1 MEGTMTA
8 TPRLTKSLTQVNTSD
23 AAVPMSGG
31 SATQSDGQIA
41 PLADGGYVVVWTD
54 FSRTHNPAG
63 AAVIGQRYDSA
74 GNKVGGEVK
83 LSAFNSGD
91 QSTPSVTLL
100 DNGNIAVAFRDL
112 FAGDDDIW
120 VRIFNSSLTV
130 VRVDHVDVLANETHH
145 PSITALAGGSYAVSY
160 TFETGADADI
170 VGRIVSPTGTVG
182 AQFDIDNQSD
192 SRDRPELATLSNG
205 NFVAVY
211 EDQVGGSET
220 NEDIRFAIV
229 SPAGT
234 VLTGPI
240 TLIGANGP
248 GLETDPDVAALRDG
262 GFVFVWTDADS
273 SVTDIRA
280 SLLNSNGAP
289 LVSDFFVN
297 TTTTGAQDEASVVAL
312 ADGGFLVTWEDDN
325 ANLVRAQRFDAAGTK
340 IGTEFTVKN
349 GKSDADSP
357 EAALLTDGGP
367 HRVRAWRH
375 FNRRRRRDDIDLAR
389 TRRVARLRWR
399 RQERRSLAPRQ
410 RAGLFLGDEWP
421 GGQSGRECGARSSS
435 Q

>member
-340 IGTEFTVKN
+340 IGTRVHGEEREIRR
-349 GKSDADSP
+349 GQPRGRPADRW
-357 EAALLTDGGP
+357 GP